1 MNKIIKISIRNLV
14 EFIMRHGSI
23 DNRYTSS
30 IKAIEGIRGHQRVQK
45 SYGDNYTAEVPL
57 KYTLTYEDLEIMVEG
72 RADGILIE
80 DEKTIID
87 EIKTTTKD
95 LLLIDENTNPLHW
108 AQAKCYGYIYSM
120 QNELDNIDIQI
131 TYYNIDTK
139 STRILR
145 QSYTLKELEEFFFWL
160 IDEYKSWAQL
170 ESDWVNKRNESIK
183 KLKFP
188 FENYR
193 PGQRELAVRVYK
205 SITDSK
211 KCFAQAPTGTGKT
224 ISTIFPAIK
233 AMGEDKTSKIF
244 YLTAKTITREVAQ
257 NTISLMRKK
266 DLNLKAVTITAKEKI
281 CKMEEVNCNPEYCPY
296 ANGYFDRI
304 NNSLKDI
311 LLKYNDYSKENIEKI
326 SEEYMLCPF
335 ELSLDLTN
343 LSDVIIC
350 DYNYVF
356 DPRVYL
362 KRFFDTKTTD
372 YTFLIDEAHNLVD
385 RAREM
390 YSATLNEEKFVKVKK
405 LISKK
410 DKRITKVIKEIQS
423 YFEDKLDDLTTVD
436 ENDLVES
443 EAPLELCEILSSF
456 IKFVDEYLARTNEEY
471 EELMDLY
478 FDVYSF
484 LSISD
489 FYDKNY
495 TTIYTKTFNG
505 MTIKIYCVNPQKVI
519 EEKMKKAK
527 SNIIFSATLIPMDY
541 FMKMYSYDE
550 EDFIINLKSPF
561 DVKNR
566 LLMIGDNVATTYN
579 KRFETSCD
587 IASYIANCV
596 QAKKGNYM
604 VFFPSYKY
612 MELVF
617 EKMKENYP
625 DINTSIQES
634 NMSEEEKEEFLSM
647 FDEDNK
653 ETHVGFCVLGGH
665 FSEGID
671 LTNDKLIGVI
681 IVGVGMPQIGIER
694 DIIKDHM
701 KDSNKGFDYAY
712 VYPGMIKVLQAAGR
726 CIRTDDDK
734 GVILLLDK
742 RYSQRI
748 YQSLFPY
755 EWYPNFRVRKS
766 DDVKTLCEK
775 FWSK

>member
-205 SITDSK
+205 SIKDSK

-233 AMGEDKTSKIF
+233 AMGEDKTSKLF

-311 LLKYNDYSKENIEKI
+311 LAKYNDYSKDNIEKV

-456 IKFVDEYLARTNEEY
+456 IKFVDEYLARTNEEN